1 MIKIELAQFPLIINV
16 LNKVF
21 FAKKVLNIAL
31 FVHLNIHIMLFFR
44 LRALIIQNK
53 YQQLTI
59 YHYQCAY
66 EFLQNL
72 IIIYPM
78 MISYQNSKFD
88 CFYIIHI
95 FYKAI
100 ILHYKILK
108 NMLNCQ
114 MKDFIIL
121 IRIILV

>member
-59 YHYQCAY
+59 YRYQCAY